1 MPATNDAG
9 RYRSRRREAMP
20 VQQTV
25 TFQQALDTVEA
36 LPGHQQDDL
45 VEVVRRR
52 RLVQRRDDIASRG
65 REAREA
71 HARGDVRRGTVEDFM
86 REIAE

>member
-1 MPATNDAG
+1 MP
-9 RYRSRRREAMP
+9 E
-20 VQQTV
+20 QQIV

-45 VEVVRRR
+45 VEIVRRR
-52 RLVQRRDDIASRG
+52 RSEQRRDSVAGRV

-71 HARGDVRRGTVEDFM
+71 YARGDVNRGTVEDFM
-86 REIAE
+86 REIVE